1 MNFYERIKRLFRG
14 KQTVYLT
21 DKFSETVTEL
31 AITEFA
37 INVAISLIAGAIS
50 KCEFRTFHNYTELF
64 GDEYYL
70 WNVEPNKNQNSSQFL
85 QELVYKLLYD
95 NECLVLD
102 VGGQMIVADGFH
114 QEEYAIRSNRF
125 SQVYKNNFI
134 FSKTFSMD
142 EVMYLKLNND
152 SVTDLFSEL
161 CKGYEALSGEA
172 IDKYVKSGGTKGILN
187 ISSIARGKP
196 TFETD
201 YAEIIDKRFGPYFK
215 AKNAVL
221 PMFEGYSFT
230 NTSGDST
237 KKANSEIEDIKK
249 LTDAAFEKVGQAFKI
264 PPALMRGDIADVENA
279 TDNMLTFAIDPLCD
293 MIQEEANRKRYGKD
307 VLKGD
312 YLMIDTNCIKHID
325 IFQKAE
331 KVDKLISSSMYCID
345 ELRRKA
351 RDPELRTE
359 FAKKYFITKNYEE
372 NKENGGGNTNEE

>member
-1 MNFYERIKRLFRG
+1 MNFVDRLKRLFNG
-14 KQTVYLT
+14 KKTVYLT
-21 DKFSETVTEL
+21 EKFSSDVMEL

-37 INVAISLIAGAIS
+37 INVAISLIAGAVS
-50 KCEFRTFHNYTELF
+50 KCEFRTFQNFQEVF

-70 WNVEPNKNQNSSQFL
+70 WNVEPNRNQNSSQFL
-85 QELVYKLLYD
+85 QEMIHKLLYE
-95 NECLVLD
+95 NECLILD
-102 VGGQMIVADGFH
+102 VGGKLIVADGFY
-114 QEEYAIRSNRF
+114 QEEYAVNANRF
-125 SQVYKNNFI
+125 SRVHKNNFT

-152 SVTDLFSEL
+152 SIKDLFSEL
-161 CKGYEALSGEA
+161 CRGYEKLSGEA
-172 IDKYVKSGGTKGILN
+172 IEKYIKSGGNKGILK
-187 ISSIARGKP
+187 ISSIAKGKP
-196 TFETD
+196 DFEENYKKLMND
-201 YAEIIDKRFGPYFK
+201 YFSTYFNG
-215 AKNAVL
+215 KNAVL
-221 PMFEGYSFT
+221 PLFEGYDFT
-230 NTSGDST
+230 QPAGDGT
-237 KKANSEIEDIKK
+237 KKSTSEIDDIRKI
-249 LTDAAFEKVGQAFKI
+249 TDAAFEKVGQAFKI

-331 KVDKLISSSMYCID
+331 QVDKLISSSMYCVD

-351 RDPELRTE
+351 RDAELRTG

-372 NKENGGGNTNEE
+372 NKENGGGEGEA